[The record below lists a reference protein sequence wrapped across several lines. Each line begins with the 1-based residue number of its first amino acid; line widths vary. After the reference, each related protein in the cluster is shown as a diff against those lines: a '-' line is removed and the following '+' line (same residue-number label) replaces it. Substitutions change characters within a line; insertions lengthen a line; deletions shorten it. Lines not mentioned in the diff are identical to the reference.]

1 MSNLEKITIG
11 VRESKL
17 ALAQSDIFLREANKI
32 DEIKNNYSFEVKTF
46 KTKGDI
52 FNTHRLDQIGGKGL
66 FIKEIEEQIISG
78 NVDIGIIV

>member
-32 DEIKNNYSFEVKTF
+32 DEIT
-46 KTKGDI
+46 I
-52 FNTHRLDQIGGKGL
+52 Q
-66 FIKEIEEQIISG
+66 
-78 NVDIGIIV
+78 